1 MEYFIMSQD
10 RRIQNVFVM
19 KEFRGRGS
27 LDYDTSY
34 ADKLKDHTSLFTIES
49 DGSSYPDM
57 LEAPLV
63 MVSKKV
69 HDVLELY
76 DETAVYKKVSMINRP
91 KNTRKEYYVMLL
103 DRIDCLHEDATF
115 YPDRSIKQLVLDK
128 EKIGERQ
135 IFKIQGIGP
144 AHVIV
149 SLDIAESLLR
159 RSCYGI
165 QFTKVKC
172 R

>member
-10 RRIQNVFVM
+10 NRIQNSFIM
-19 KEFRGRGS
+19 KEFRGSGS

-34 ADKLKDHTSLFTIES
+34 ADKIKEHTSLFTIET
-49 DGSSYPDM
+49 DGSSYPEI
-57 LEAPLV
+57 LLAPLL

-69 HDVLELY
+69 HDVIEMY
-76 DETAVYKKVSMINRP
+76 DETAVYRMVSMINRP
-91 KNTRKEYYVMLL
+91 RNTRHEYYVMLL
-103 DRIDCLHEDATF
+103 DRMDCLHEDTEF
-115 YPDRSIKQLVLDK
+115 YPDKSIKKLVLDL
-128 EKIGERQ
+128 EKIDGRQ
-135 IFKIQGIGP
+135 IFKIAGIGP
-144 AHVIV
+144 AYVVV

-165 QFTKVKC
+165 QFKKAVC